1 MQSCLHK
8 RFFSDPN
15 SSFIKPINKLLSN
28 IFIATRVRERV
39 SSRCDIQYINWII
52 DTKLT
57 ISILIKHEIMTLTY
71 SSLFVF
77 LILFAYNGNIM
88 AGNQSIFDLH
98 FSDLKL
104 LSNKSQLNNSLN
116 LSSIPQSRGERGEF
130 GLYF

>member
-39 SSRCDIQYINWII
+39 SSRCDIQYINRII